1 MQGKLSKSKTHVIV
15 SQFFNQMAKMDG
27 WKIGRLKVPTFLPS
41 YLPIFSVLCLGLSA
55 LLTMTLT
62 GCEQQIMSPLFPSPE
77 SRSIHVTGSGSVT
90 GEPDI
95 ATLYLGVSVEKE
107 SVEAARET
115 AASAMTA
122 VIDSLKANGLAEN
135 DIQTENFSIYP
146 QYDYTEE
153 GRVLRGYRVNNT
165 VSATVRDLESLSDI
179 IDDATG
185 AGGDIVVVNSIQ
197 FMIDDPTPLQ
207 AQARVLAV
215 KNAEAKAQTLAEA
228 SGVTLGKP
236 ITITETTHTVGPPIA
251 YAETAEFDADD
262 GGRSSTPIQSGELTV
277 TINITIAYEIE

>member
-1 MQGKLSKSKTHVIV
+1 MK
-15 SQFFNQMAKMDG
+15 
-27 WKIGRLKVPTFLPS
+27 RLKF
-41 YLPIFSVLCLGLSA
+41 LCLSLCS
-55 LLTMTLT
+55 LLVIALT
-62 GCEQQIMSPLFPSPE
+62 GCEPQIISPLVPSPE

-95 ATLYLGVSVEKE
+95 ATLNLGVSVEKE
-107 SVEAARET
+107 TVEEAREA

-122 VIDSLKANGLAEN
+122 VIDSLKANDIAEN

-146 QYDYTEE
+146 QYDYTDE

-165 VSATVRDLESLSDI
+165 VSAKVRELESLSDI

-185 AGGDIVVVNSIQ
+185 AGGDIVVVNFIQ
-197 FMIDDPTPLQ
+197 FMIEDPTPLQ
-207 AQARVLAV
+207 AQARALAV

-236 ITITETTHTVGPPIA
+236 ITITETSRTAGPPIA
-251 YAETAEFDADD
+251 YAESAEFAADD
-262 GGRSSTPIQSGELTV
+262 GARSSTPIQAGELTV
-277 TINITIAYEIE
+277 TINITVVYEIE